1 MGQTSATDNGTEN
14 NVLNRLKT
22 IFSGSSPEDQ
32 ETPTQRV
39 PEGRRIYAIGDVHG
53 RLDLL
58 RDLARAIESH
68 DRNCAPANST
78 VILLGDL
85 IDRGPDSK
93 GVIDFVRKWQMQRDV
108 RVLMGNHEE
117 MMLASLGDPELLR
130 HFLRFGGRETI
141 LSYGLDADAFASA
154 EIEDI
159 FAWLQE
165 NFPHDHRQ
173 WIERME
179 NAIVEGDYLFV
190 HAGIQPGV
198 ALEDQDEK
206 DLRWIRE
213 PFLSHEDDHPYMVVH
228 GHTIEDEA
236 VVLPNRIGIDTGAY
250 RQGRLTALVLEG
262 NQRRFFQAR

>member
-1 MGQTSATDNGTEN
+1 M
-14 NVLNRLKT
+14 LNRLKT
-22 IFSGSSPEDQ
+22 IFSGSPPADQ
-32 ETPTQRV
+32 KSQVRRV
-39 PEGRRIYAIGDVHG
+39 PDGRRIYAIGDVHG

-58 RDLARAIESH
+58 RDMARVIDTH
-68 DRNCAPANST
+68 DRDCAPANST

-93 GVIDFVRKWQMQRDV
+93 GVIDFVRKWQTQRDV

-117 MMLASLGDPELLR
+117 MMLASLDDPEVLR

-141 LSYGLDADAFASA
+141 LSYGLDADVFASA
-154 EIEDI
+154 EIEGI
-159 FAWLQE
+159 FGWLQE
-165 NFPHDHRQ
+165 NFPRDHRH
-173 WIERME
+173 WIEGME
-179 NAIVEGDYLFV
+179 DAIVEGDYLFV
-190 HAGIQPGV
+190 HAGIKPGI
-198 ALEDQDEK
+198 ALDEQDPN

-213 PFLSHEDDHPYMVVH
+213 PFLSHEGDHPYVVVH

-262 NQRRFFQAR
+262 NQRRFFQARCGLRGSN